1 MRRIV
6 DAYYSNDLKCWVRLE
21 READGEWCH
30 TSGYATR
37 AEAVASHLLQAT
49 AVVAHFGGQSA
60 TQWVH
65 PCDRRG

>member
-37 AEAVASHLLQAT
+37 AEAVASHLLHT
-49 AVVAHFGGQSA
+49 TLVVSHSGAQSA

-65 PCDRRG
+65 PCDQR

>member
-1 MRRIV
+1 MRRMV

-30 TSGYATR
+30 TSGHATR
-37 AEAVASHLLQAT
+37 AEAVASHLLQPT
-49 AVVAHFGGQSA
+49 PVVAHFGGQSA

-65 PCDRRG
+65 PCDRSY